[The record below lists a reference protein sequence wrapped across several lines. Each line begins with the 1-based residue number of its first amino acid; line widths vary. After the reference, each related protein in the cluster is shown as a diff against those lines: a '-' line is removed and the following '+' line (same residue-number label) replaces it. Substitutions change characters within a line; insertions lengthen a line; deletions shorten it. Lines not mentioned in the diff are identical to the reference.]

1 MNAQQRDTPALE
13 TTYNP
18 DLPMREARRIYFDR
32 YGFING
38 GYDERWVKLKAG
50 PIPIYFPNIPS
61 RVVAA
66 RYHDLHHI
74 LTEYTAT
81 WAGEAEI
88 GAWEVASGCGHHWPA
103 WILNLS
109 AMGVGM
115 AIAPRRTYRAFIRGR
130 SSGNLYTVPFD
141 DALLCATVGSLRAR
155 LGLDRSPAA
164 IHPGS
169 IASFI
174 AWMLAAIIIT
184 VLPLAV
190 AAAAIVSI
198 LRMYG

>member
-1 MNAQQRDTPALE
+1 MSAQHVDTPAME
-13 TTYNP
+13 TAYSP

-66 RYHDLHHI
+66 QYHDLHHV

-81 WAGEAEI
+81 WIGEAEI
-88 GAWEVASGCGHHWPA
+88 GAWEVASGCRHHWPA

-115 AIAPRRTYRAFIRGR
+115 AIAPGRTYRAFIRGR
-130 SSGNLYTVPFD
+130 SCGNLYALPFD
-141 DALLCATVGSLRAR
+141 DMLLRATVGSLRMQ
-155 LGLDRSPAA
+155 LGLNRSAVRSS
-164 IHPGS
+164 PGS
-169 IASFI
+169 IASFVLWTFI
-174 AWMLAAIIIT
+174 AVIIT
-184 VLPLAV
+184 LFPLLVVITSGMLLAQ
-190 AAAAIVSI
+190 A
-198 LRMYG
+198 LG